1 MICGYPRIGYHRCS
15 DIKIIDF
22 SRVPLYGDLVD
33 IIGDT
38 IYHHLDTKTG
48 HSGSAIFGI
57 NP

>member
-1 MICGYPRIGYHRCS
+1 MICGYPSIGYQRCS
-15 DIKIIDF
+15 NLNKIDF
-22 SRVPLYGDLVD
+22 SRVILQGKLVN

-38 IYHHLDTKTG
+38 IYHQLDTKTG